1 MVSGSGLWFEPYAY
15 QADAEY
21 MGPYVYKD
29 GDTPILTYDRSQSSY
44 DYVSR
49 DFYKIVSNG
58 ETEPKFT
65 KAYHDEVLDCDMVNC
80 SAPMYNADGTY
91 MGCVTVDITLDDS
104 ESGQPDVSRKNRKSI
119 SDFVGWNL
127 SLYTGFR

>member
-1 MVSGSGLWFEPYAY
+1 MVPEFILHRISMNSKQRFV
-15 QADAEY
+15 
-21 MGPYVYKD
+21 GPYVYKD

-58 ETEPKFT
+58 ETESKFT

-80 SAPMYNADGTY
+80 SAPMYSADGTY
-91 MGCVTVDITLDDS
+91 MGCVTVVL
-104 ESGQPDVSRKNRKSI
+104 RWMR
-119 SDFVGWNL
+119 
-127 SLYTGFR
+127 FRIWSARCQ